1 MSANQDE
8 LLKLCYDIIDTDSDE
23 ELVAL
28 IRKTYIKNMI
38 VVEVVPEAPLLFNA
52 DGSVRK
58 VNRSDYSRGPK
69 KDKKVGVPWETCKI
83 YGSSEIRA

>member
-69 KDKKVGVPWETCKI
+69 DKKVGVPWETCKI